1 MIEKFKKQRKRKLRT
16 RSKIMGTEKR
26 PRLSVFRSNQYIYAQ
41 IIDDEKQKT
50 ILGVSDKMLL
60 KEEKNGNESKINRA
74 KKVGVLLAKK
84 ALAKKIKKI
93 VFDRGSYAYY
103 GRIKALAEGAREGGL
118 VF

>member
-1 MIEKFKKQRKRKLRT
+1 MIEKIKKQRKRKLRT

-41 IIDDEKQKT
+41 IIDDEKRKT
-50 ILGVSDKMLL
+50 ILGVSDKKLL
-60 KEEKNGNESKINRA
+60 GKEKDGNESKISRA
-74 KKVGVLLAKK
+74 KKVGILLAKQAK
-84 ALAKKIKKI
+84 AKKINKV